1 MRVAYIFDCLPCSDH
16 SISKNRGSSHM
27 RARLTTKSFLNSA
40 RNGIRSF
47 IWLTFFPLSS
57 VFCSAASTTSVLW
70 ESINESGPRR
80 PSVRTIAWDT
90 GPGGSSLAVS
100 DPLTAEWISLKY
112 LGRTGSISLQ
122 VPCFSGDPLISDGW
136 RVQVTLIGKPHHAP
150 NKFEYSLTFTK
161 TDSERMLYGN
171 CNDELLGCFR
181 SK

>member
-1 MRVAYIFDCLPCSDH
+1 MAYIFDSLPCSDH

-90 GPGGSSLAVS
+90 GPGGSSLAAR

-112 LGRTGSISLQ
+112 LGKSRVDQSAGALFFGRS
-122 VPCFSGDPLISDGW
+122 SDGW